1 MKKTIHLIFAL
12 IIFSLSVSAQ
22 ITLTQSD
29 LPVAGT
35 AYIVGAD
42 SAYNAAIT
50 PGGANQSWDYSG
62 LVNSV
67 QDTIGFIA
75 ASTSPYASNFPL
87 ANLASHNVV
96 DSMWT
101 FFISNPTGFYINGA
115 YSYGSS
121 GVGGLSNI
129 PLVYN
134 PSQLFE
140 PVPFTYTNTRNDVSR
155 FRIDLDTLG
164 QHLRLVH
171 RMESVFDADGYGS
184 LILPNAT
191 YPNTLRIKTI
201 GTAYDSVFVDLLGI
215 GFYTLV
221 NSTISQSSN
230 YRWFRNGQP
239 AYLLGMN
246 GDSLGNQMNYSE
258 YLLNNGTIGITEQL
272 ATVKFVT
279 VYPNPATAQINFV
292 LPEVAKENTT
302 LKIFNAEGKLV
313 RETVVDGLNG
323 YGFNTTYMET
333 GLYLYS
339 IVGVSTNYQGRFIV
353 SH

>member
-121 GVGGLSNI
+121 GVGGLSIFHWFITPHN
-129 PLVYN
+129 YSN
-134 PSQLFE
+134 
-140 PVPFTYTNTRNDVSR
+140 R
-155 FRIDLDTLG
+155 FLLPIQILEMMFPDL
-164 QHLRLVH
+164 
-171 RMESVFDADGYGS
+171 EST
-184 LILPNAT
+184 LIL
-191 YPNTLRIKTI
+191 
-201 GTAYDSVFVDLLGI
+201 
-215 GFYTLV
+215 
-221 NSTISQSSN
+221 
-230 YRWFRNGQP
+230 
-239 AYLLGMN
+239 
-246 GDSLGNQMNYSE
+246 
-258 YLLNNGTIGITEQL
+258 
-272 ATVKFVT
+272 
-279 VYPNPATAQINFV
+279 
-292 LPEVAKENTT
+292 
-302 LKIFNAEGKLV
+302 
-313 RETVVDGLNG
+313 
-323 YGFNTTYMET
+323 
-333 GLYLYS
+333 
-339 IVGVSTNYQGRFIV
+339 
-353 SH
+353 